1 MVQYMYRA
9 VKLSQ
14 RGAGGGGAEG
24 TDAGV
29 AVCLSVPRH
38 CRAAA
43 RLNQGALLI
52 MMRNYEEGLKC
63 SSAALSRLQEEWATG
78 S

>member
-1 MVQYMYRA
+1 MRSVCVAYA
-9 VKLSQ
+9 
-14 RGAGGGGAEG
+14 
-24 TDAGV
+24 DA
-29 AVCLSVPRH
+29 AL
-38 CRAAA
+38 A

-78 S
+78 SVAYA